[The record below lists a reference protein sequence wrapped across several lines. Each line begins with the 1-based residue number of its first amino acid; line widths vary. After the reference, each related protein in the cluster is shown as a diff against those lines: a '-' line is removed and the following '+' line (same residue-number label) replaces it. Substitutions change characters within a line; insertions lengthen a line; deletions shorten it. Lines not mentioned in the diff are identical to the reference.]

1 MAKGNRF
8 SCDDKRKVQATL
20 LEELVSA
27 GPTLR
32 IPVSRQRRCNLLY
45 SIIGIRDACTT
56 ADVFLKK
63 YRKYI
68 QHRQCIAMQFKS
80 SVPSR
85 SEAAFEHV
93 HGATCIY
100 DAVF

>member
-1 MAKGNRF
+1 MTKGNRF

-63 YRKYI
+63 YRKYM
-68 QHRQCIAMQFKS
+68 QHRQCIAMQ
-80 SVPSR
+80 VH
-85 SEAAFEHV
+85 SEQ
-93 HGATCIY
+93 TQY
-100 DAVF
+100 S